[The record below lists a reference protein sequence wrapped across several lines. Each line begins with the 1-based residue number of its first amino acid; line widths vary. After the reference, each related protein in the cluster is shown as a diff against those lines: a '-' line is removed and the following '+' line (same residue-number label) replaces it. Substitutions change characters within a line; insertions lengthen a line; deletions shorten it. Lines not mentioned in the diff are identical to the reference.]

1 MKKNNLATASV
12 LLLGAN
18 NQAMLMVARQ
28 LSLMG
33 YAIDVADWQNLPV
46 KHAGCLRNYFVLSDI
61 LVNTDTFVDDLI
73 KIIEKSAYLFML
85 PVNDAA
91 LEVCIKYRA
100 QLNCYIKM
108 LAVPDDDIY
117 TFAHNKYTLLKKCM
131 ELNIPVPQF
140 HYIDNPALAEDLIP
154 QLSFPVIAKPVHS
167 KLIKNNKLYQF
178 NVKKI
183 FSPEELIDFL
193 REHVLNVPV
202 MIQEMVGGVGAGFNV
217 IANKGSI
224 IAAYQHQRISEPV
237 GGGASGYRQTV
248 PVNQHSLKD
257 LSVKLLHAIK
267 WSGPAMI
274 EYKVCNGVPFVMELN
289 GRFWGSLS
297 LGIKAGLNYPA
308 ILVDLFVKNKELP
321 YTESSKIVF
330 SRNLKMDGRFA
341 ITKTLY
347 YKSPRYFFSFLFSLF
362 RCFKKNEM
370 IEDSIFIDFKLE
382 CATYVYL
389 IKKLFLWLFEKTKLL
404 LPVKSKKPLL
414 KEGMN
419 IAFVC
424 YGNICRSPFAEV
436 YAKKHYAGRFNFY
449 SYGLNKQDN
458 RLVPANALSAAHF
471 FNVSLDNHVSR
482 YIPYDIIHTMDIIF
496 VMDKNNYN
504 QLNKAFPALHNKIY
518 FLGGKYSIKDPFS
531 KSVEVFADKYK
542 QIITILDELFSV
554 NIESDS
560 QIK

>member
-1 MKKNNLATASV
+1 MKKNNSTSASV

-28 LSLMG
+28 LSQIG
-33 YAIDVADWQNLPV
+33 YAVDVADWQNLPV

-61 LVNTDTFVDDLI
+61 LVNTDAFVDDLV
-73 KIIEKSAYLFML
+73 IILEKSAYLFMQ

-100 QLNCYIKM
+100 QLSCYVKM

-117 TFAHNKYTLLKKCM
+117 TFAHNKYTLLTKCM

-140 HYIDNPALAEDLIP
+140 HYIDNPGLTEDLIP

-183 FSPEELIDFL
+183 YSPEELIDFL

-202 MIQEMVGGVGAGFNV
+202 MIQEIVGGVGAGFNV
-217 IANKGSI
+217 IAKEGSV

-248 PVNQHSLKD
+248 PVNQHGLKD

-274 EYKVCNGVPFVMELN
+274 EYKVYKGVPFMMELN

-297 LGIKAGLNYPA
+297 LGIYAGLNYPA
-308 ILVDLFVKNKELP
+308 ILVDLFVNNKVLS
-321 YTESSKIVF
+321 YAESSKIVF

-341 ITKTLY
+341 IAKTLH
-347 YKSPRYFFSFLFSLF
+347 YKSLRYFFSFLFSLL

-370 IEDSIFIDFKLE
+370 IEDSIFIDFNLE
-382 CATYVYL
+382 CATCVYL
-389 IKKLFLWLFEKTKLL
+389 LKKLIIRMLDKIKLL
-404 LPVKSKKPLL
+404 APVISRKPLL

-424 YGNICRSPFAEV
+424 YGNICRSPFAEL
-436 YAKKHYAGRFNFY
+436 YARKHYAVRFNFF

-458 RLVPANALSAAHF
+458 RLVPANALSAAQEF
-471 FNVSLDNHVSR
+471 GVNLENHVSR
-482 YIPYDIIHTMDIIF
+482 YIPPEKIFNMDVVF
-496 VMDKNNYN
+496 VMDKKNYF
-504 QLNKAFPALHNKIY
+504 QLSKAFPKLKNKI
-518 FLGGKYSIKDPFS
+518 FLLGGKHTIEDPYSK
-531 KSVEVFADKYK
+531 KLEVFVEKYQ
-542 QIITILDELFSV
+542 QIKTILDDLFSD
-554 NIESDS
+554 NI
-560 QIK
+560 